1 MKFLNGVI
9 SIKNISPS
17 IKILGGKLNYNIKVT
32 ITIIKLEDL
41 QMSEEKNVLFTKG
54 NDTNH
59 DELIDLINYVFNM
72 NGRENDFYR
81 LLPKLYKKEYH
92 PSQFNYLA
100 LEDNKIKAAVGS
112 YPGEMYVCGSKLT
125 YEGIGNVAVHPYCN
139 SKGYMKILMNQA
151 VDSMIKNDVDFS
163 ALGGRRNRYAYFSY
177 EIVGRKY
184 NFWLDESNIK
194 HNFKKDREGRFHFV
208 KVEED
213 NVTELNKIAELQK
226 NQITYYKRESS
237 TLFDYLKNWK
247 DVDVYGIYEETKFSG
262 YLLCYNKNTIKEI
275 ILTKEADI
283 LDVVADFLTNV
294 SKSGLN
300 FEIPDYQRYYVD
312 SLSKIAESVSVQD
325 KENFSVF
332 NYGKVIEA
340 FLKLKAKTDTIADGE
355 VVLYIHGKKKD
366 EKLLISVKGETI
378 SVTPTEQDT
387 NYEYTHLEAMQVLF
401 GNYSP
406 LRSKLPVEIQSWL
419 PLPLYIFP
427 ADEV

>member
-1 MKFLNGVI
+1 
-9 SIKNISPS
+9 
-17 IKILGGKLNYNIKVT
+17 
-32 ITIIKLEDL
+32 
-41 QMSEEKNVLFTKG
+41 MSEEKNVLFTKG
-54 NDTNH
+54 NDAYH

-151 VDSMIKNDVDFS
+151 VDAMIRNDVDFS
-163 ALGGRRNRYAYFSY
+163 SLAGRRNRYAYFSY

-184 NFWLDESNIK
+184 SFWLDESNIK
-194 HNFKKDREGRFHFV
+194 HNFRKDRKERFQFV
-208 KVEED
+208 LVDEK
-213 NVTELNKIAELQK
+213 NVIALDEIAKLQNK
-226 NQITYYKRESS
+226 QITYYEREDSK
-237 TLFDYLKNWK
+237 LFDYLKNWK
-247 DVDVYGIYEETKFSG
+247 DVDVYGIYEENRFSG

-275 ILTKEADI
+275 QLTTKEDI
-283 LDVVADFLTNV
+283 QDVVADFLNNV
-294 SKSGLN
+294 TKSGLTL
-300 FEIPDYQRYYVD
+300 EVPDYQRYYVD
-312 SLSKIAESVSVQD
+312 SLSKIAESVSIQD

-340 FLKLKAKTDTIADGE
+340 FLKLKAKTDPIADGE
-355 VVLYIHGKKKD
+355 IVFNIHGKKKD

-378 SVTPTEQDT
+378 TVKPTEQET
-387 NYEYTHLEAMQVLF
+387 TYEYAHLEAMQLLF

-406 LRSKLPVEIQSWL
+406 LRTKLPIEVQSWL